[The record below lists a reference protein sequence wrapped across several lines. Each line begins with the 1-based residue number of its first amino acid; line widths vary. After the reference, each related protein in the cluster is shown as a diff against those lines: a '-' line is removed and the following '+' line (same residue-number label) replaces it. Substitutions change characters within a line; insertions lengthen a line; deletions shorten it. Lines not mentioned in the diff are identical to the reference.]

1 MKPVIVATALATLVT
16 PVVSRCSM
24 NNRWCYWIGS
34 APACG
39 STNFKI
45 GEIDET
51 GKVLKAWTK
60 DKDHALLCTH
70 FNKDGD
76 RPSTS
81 CCNDYGSGCW
91 GGYKR
96 LWCEVDE

>member
-24 NNRWCYWIGS
+24 NNRWCYWIGE
-34 APACG
+34 APSCG
-39 STNFKI
+39 STEFKL
-45 GEIDET
+45 EQIDET
-51 GKVLKAWTK
+51 GKRLKAWTK
-60 DKDHALLCTH
+60 DKNQADLCSKY
-70 FNKDGD
+70 NRDGD
-76 RPSTS
+76 RPSWD